1 MKRADALR
9 AVLVVVTLLGGAL
22 ASSVARAPA
31 AGAAKSRT
39 GSGELDGGT
48 LGVGIESAQSGQP
61 GSAAQPIDSHSSSL
75 PPLVH
80 YEWTSLPGAP
90 GSLEGLCNAA
100 GTPAS
105 GAEPV
110 FGWLYT
116 VVATTRDGTV
126 ISDTLECVAFPDPN
140 DRSQPPPPPTL
151 PAPPTIGDVWRAV
164 ALPRPT
170 IGANPV
176 SRGVTGLD
184 TEMWSGGAQT
194 ALVAVTVG
202 GYRVVG
208 TARVVEYRFS
218 TDEGVVGSS
227 MSPGDASSP
236 AAAHRFARKGA
247 HSISV
252 SSVWQATVTTIG
264 PLGAVPVPVDI
275 GTAVLTATVT
285 YPVVEVRTRL
295 VG

>member
-1 MKRADALR
+1 MNRAAAR
-9 AVLVVVTLLGGAL
+9 AVVAVTMALGATL
-22 ASSVARAPA
+22 AGTVARAPS

-61 GSAAQPIDSHSSSL
+61 GSQAPPVDSHSSSL
-75 PPLVH
+75 PSLVH

-105 GAEPV
+105 GTEPV

-194 ALVAVTVG
+194 AQVAVTVG
-202 GYRVVG
+202 GFRVVG
-208 TARVVEYRFS
+208 VARVVEYRFS
-218 TDEGVVGSS
+218 TDEGIVGTSV
-227 MSPGDASSP
+227 SPGDASSP

-252 SSVWQATVTTIG
+252 SSVWEATVTAVG
-264 PLGAVPVPVDI
+264 PGGAVPVPVGLD
-275 GTAVLTATVT
+275 TAVLTATVN